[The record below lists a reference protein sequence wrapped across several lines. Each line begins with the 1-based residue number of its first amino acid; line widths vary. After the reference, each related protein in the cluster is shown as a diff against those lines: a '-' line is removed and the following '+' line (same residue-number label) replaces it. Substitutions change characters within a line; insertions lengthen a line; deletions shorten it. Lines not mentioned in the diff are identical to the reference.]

1 MKEDRILLS
10 HGSGGK
16 LSYNLTKD
24 LFLSNFNNSYLEK
37 LDDGAL
43 LNIEGLKLAY
53 TTDSYTVDPLFFK
66 GGNIGELAVY
76 GTVNDL
82 AMCGATPLYL
92 SCSFIIEEGFSLSL
106 LEKIVLSMSEA
117 SVIARV
123 DIVTGD
129 TKVVNRGAAD
139 KIFINTSGLGIVKEG
154 VNISGSNAKVGDVVI
169 LNGPI
174 GSHGI
179 AVLSEREGLK
189 FGTDIKSDTAPLSSL
204 VVDMLEVSKDIHVL
218 RDPTRGG
225 LSTSLNE
232 IALSSKV
239 DVEINEGDIPIQEEV
254 RAACEILG
262 YDPLYLANEGKLV
275 AFVPSEI
282 APNILKKMRK
292 NRYGKESKIIGRVVK
307 ESEGKVCRVVKESE
321 GKVCL
326 NTTIGGK
333 RIVDMLTGEQLPRIC

>member
-1 MKEDRILLS
+1 VKEDKILLS

-16 LSYNLTKD
+16 LSFNLIKK
-24 LFLSNFNNSYLEK
+24 LVLPNFNNPYLK
-37 LDDGAL
+37 RLDDGAIL
-43 LNIEGLKLAY
+43 DIEGLKLAY

-92 SCSFIIEEGFSLSL
+92 SCSFIIEEGFSLNL
-106 LEKIVLSMSEA
+106 LEKIVLSMKAA
-117 SVIARV
+117 SAIAKV

-129 TKVVNRGAAD
+129 TKVVNKGAAD
-139 KIFINTSGLGIVKEG
+139 KIFINTSGVGIVKEG
-154 VNISGSNAKVGDVVI
+154 VNISGSNAKVGDVVMI
-169 LNGPI
+169 NGPI

-189 FGTDIKSDTAPLSSL
+189 FETEIKSDTAPLSSL
-204 VVDMLEVSKDIHVL
+204 VADVLEVSKDIHVL

-225 LSTSLNE
+225 LATTLNE

-239 DVEINEGDIPIQEEV
+239 DVEINEGNIPIQEEV

-262 YDPLYLANEGKLV
+262 YDPLYLANEGKVV
-275 AFVPSEI
+275 AFVPSEV
-282 APNILKKMRK
+282 ATEVFKKMRK
-292 NRYGKESKIIGRVVK
+292 NKYGKESKIIGRVVK
-307 ESEGKVCRVVKESE
+307 KSEGKVY
-321 GKVCL
+321 L
-326 NTTIGGK
+326 NTIIGGK
-333 RIVDMLTGEQLPRIC
+333 RIIDMLTGEQLPRIC

>member
-16 LSYNLTKD
+16 LSFNLIKK
-24 LFLSNFNNSYLEK
+24 LFLSNFNNPYLER
-37 LDDGAL
+37 LDDGAV

-106 LEKIVLSMSEA
+106 LEKIVLSMREA
-117 SVIARV
+117 SVVARV

-139 KIFINTSGLGIVKEG
+139 KIFINTSGVGMVKEG
-154 VNISGSNAKVGDVVI
+154 VNISGSNAKVGDVVMI
-169 LNGPI
+169 NGPI
-174 GSHGI
+174 GSHEI

-189 FGTDIKSDTAPLSSL
+189 FETDIKSDTAPLSSL
-204 VVDMLEVSKDIHVL
+204 VADMLKVNKDIHVL

-225 LSTSLNE
+225 LSTTLNE

-239 DVEINEGDIPIQEEV
+239 DIEINEDDIPIQEEV

-275 AFVPSEI
+275 AFIPWEI
-282 APNILKKMRK
+282 ALDIQKKMK
-292 NRYGKESKIIGRVVK
+292 ENKYGKESKIIGRVIK
-307 ESEGKVCRVVKESE
+307 KSEGKVY
-321 GKVCL
+321 L
-326 NTTIGGK
+326 NTIIGGK

>member
-1 MKEDRILLS
+1 MKEKKILLS

-16 LSYNLTKD
+16 LSFNLIKK
-24 LFLSNFNNSYLEK
+24 LFLSNFNNPYLER
-37 LDDGAL
+37 LDDGAV

-66 GGNIGELAVY
+66 GGSIGELSVY

-106 LEKIVLSMSEA
+106 LEKIVLSMREA
-117 SVIARV
+117 SVVARV

-139 KIFINTSGLGIVKEG
+139 KIFINTSGVGIVKEG

-169 LNGPI
+169 INGPI

-189 FGTDIKSDTAPLSSL
+189 FETDIKSDTAPLSSL
-204 VVDMLEVSKDIHVL
+204 VADMLKVNKDIHVL

-225 LSTSLNE
+225 LSTTLNE
-232 IALSSKV
+232 IALSSNV
-239 DVEINEGDIPIQEEV
+239 EIEINEDDIPIQEEV

-275 AFVPSEI
+275 VFIPSEI

-307 ESEGKVCRVVKESE
+307 KSEGKVY
-321 GKVCL
+321 L

>member
-1 MKEDRILLS
+1 MEEKKILLS

-204 VVDMLEVSKDIHVL
+204 VVEMLEVSKDIHVL

-307 ESEGKVCRVVKESE
+307 ESEGKVY
-321 GKVCL
+321 L

-333 RIVDMLTGEQLPRIC
+333 RIIDMLTGEQLPRIC

>member
-1 MKEDRILLS
+1 MKEDKILLS

-16 LSYNLTKD
+16 LSFNLIKK
-24 LFLSNFNNSYLEK
+24 LFLSNFNNPYLK
-37 LDDGAL
+37 RLDDGAV

-82 AMCGATPLYL
+82 SMCGATPLYL

-106 LEKIVLSMSEA
+106 LEKIVLSMKEA
-117 SVIARV
+117 SVVARV

-139 KIFINTSGLGIVKEG
+139 KIFVNTSGVGIVKEG
-154 VNISGSNAKVGDVVI
+154 VNISGSNAKVGDVVMI
-169 LNGPI
+169 NGPI

-189 FGTDIKSDTAPLSSL
+189 FETEIKSDTAPLSSL
-204 VVDMLEVSKDIHVL
+204 VADMLEVSKDIHVL

-225 LSTSLNE
+225 LSTTLNE

-239 DVEINEGDIPIQEEV
+239 DIEINEGDIPIQEEV

-275 AFVPSEI
+275 AFIPSEI
-282 APNILKKMRK
+282 ALDILKNMKK
-292 NRYGKESKIIGRVVK
+292 NKYGKESKIIGRVVK
-307 ESEGKVCRVVKESE
+307 KSEGKVY
-321 GKVCL
+321 L

>member
-16 LSYNLTKD
+16 LSFNLIKK
-24 LFLSNFNNSYLEK
+24 LFLSNFSNPYLK
-37 LDDGAL
+37 RLDDGAV

-106 LEKIVLSMSEA
+106 LEKIVLSMRAA
-117 SVIARV
+117 SAIAKV

-129 TKVVNRGAAD
+129 TKVVNKGAAD
-139 KIFINTSGLGIVKEG
+139 KIFINTSGVGIVEEG
-154 VNISGSNAKVGDVVI
+154 VNISGSNAKVGDVVMI
-169 LNGPI
+169 NGPI

-189 FGTDIKSDTAPLSSL
+189 FETEIKSDTAPLSSL
-204 VVDMLEVSKDIHVL
+204 VADMLEVSKDIHVL

-225 LSTSLNE
+225 LATSLNE

-239 DVEINEGDIPIQEEV
+239 DIEISEGDIPIQEEV

-275 AFVPSEI
+275 AFIPSEI
-282 APNILKKMRK
+282 APDMLKKTRK
-292 NRYGKESKIIGRVVK
+292 NKYGKESKIIGRVIK
-307 ESEGKVCRVVKESE
+307 KSEGRVYI
-321 GKVCL
+321 
-326 NTTIGGK
+326 NTGIGGK

>member
-1 MKEDRILLS
+1 MKEEKILLS

-24 LFLSNFNNSYLEK
+24 LFLTNFDNPYLKK
-37 LDDGAL
+37 LDDGAI
-43 LNIEGLKLAY
+43 LNINGLKLAY
-53 TTDSYTVDPLFFK
+53 TTDSYTVDPLFFN

-92 SCSFIIEEGFSLSL
+92 SCSFIIEEGFSFSL
-106 LEKIVLSMSEA
+106 LEKIVLSMRAA
-117 SVIARV
+117 SSIANV

-129 TKVVNRGAAD
+129 TKVVNKGATD
-139 KIFINTSGLGIVKEG
+139 KIFINTSGVGIVEEG
-154 VNISGSNAKVGDVVI
+154 VNISGSNAKVGDMVI
-169 LNGPI
+169 INGPI

-189 FGTDIKSDTAPLSSL
+189 FETEIKSDTAPLSSL
-204 VVDMLEVSKDIHVL
+204 VADMLEVSKDIHVL

-225 LSTSLNE
+225 LSTTLNE

-239 DVEINEGDIPIQEEV
+239 DVEISEGDIPIQEEV

-282 APNILKKMRK
+282 TPEVFKKMK
-292 NRYGKESKIIGRVVK
+292 ENKYGKESKIIGRVARK
-307 ESEGKVCRVVKESE
+307 SEGKVY
-321 GKVCL
+321 L
-326 NTTIGGK
+326 NTGIGGK

>member
-16 LSYNLTKD
+16 LSFNLIKK
-24 LFLSNFNNSYLEK
+24 LFLSNFNNPYLK
-37 LDDGAL
+37 RLDDGAV

-106 LEKIVLSMSEA
+106 LEKIVLSMRAA
-117 SVIARV
+117 SVTAKV

-129 TKVVNRGAAD
+129 TKVVNKGAAD
-139 KIFINTSGLGIVKEG
+139 KIFINTSGVGIVEEE
-154 VNISGSNAKVGDVVI
+154 VNISGSNAKVGDVVMI
-169 LNGPI
+169 NGPI

-189 FGTDIKSDTAPLSSL
+189 FETEIKSDTAPLSSL
-204 VVDMLEVSKDIHVL
+204 VADMLEVSKDIHVL

-225 LSTSLNE
+225 LATSLNE

-239 DVEINEGDIPIQEEV
+239 DIEISEGDIPIQEEV

-275 AFVPSEI
+275 AFIPSEI
-282 APNILKKMRK
+282 APNMLKKMKK
-292 NRYGKESKIIGRVVK
+292 NKYGKESKIIGRVVK
-307 ESEGKVCRVVKESE
+307 KSEGKVY
-321 GKVCL
+321 L

>member
-16 LSYNLTKD
+16 LSFNLIKK
-24 LFLSNFNNSYLEK
+24 LFLSNFNNPYLK
-37 LDDGAL
+37 RLDDGAI

-106 LEKIVLSMSEA
+106 LEKIVLNMRDA

-169 LNGPI
+169 INGPI

-189 FGTDIKSDTAPLSSL
+189 FETDIKSDTAPLSSL
-204 VVDMLEVSKDIHVL
+204 VVDMLEISKDIHVL

-239 DVEINEGDIPIQEEV
+239 DVEINESDILIQEEV

-275 AFVPSEI
+275 AFVPLEI

-307 ESEGKVCRVVKESE
+307 ESEGKVY
-321 GKVCL
+321 L

>member
-16 LSYNLTKD
+16 LSFNLIKK
-24 LFLSNFNNSYLEK
+24 LFLPNFNNPYLK
-37 LDDGAL
+37 RLDDGAVL
-43 LNIEGLKLAY
+43 DIEGLKLAY

-106 LEKIVLSMSEA
+106 LEKIVLSMRAA
-117 SVIARV
+117 SAIAKV

-129 TKVVNRGAAD
+129 TKVVNKGAAD
-139 KIFINTSGLGIVKEG
+139 KIFINTSGVGMVKKG
-154 VNISGSNAKVGDVVI
+154 VNISGSNAKVGDVVMI
-169 LNGPI
+169 NGPI

-189 FGTDIKSDTAPLSSL
+189 FETEIKSDTAPLSSL
-204 VVDMLEVSKDIHVL
+204 VADMLKVSKDIHVL

-225 LSTSLNE
+225 LSTTLNE

-239 DVEINEGDIPIQEEV
+239 DIEINESDIPIQEEV

-275 AFVPSEI
+275 VFLPSEI
-282 APNILKKMRK
+282 APDILKKMRK
-292 NRYGKESKIIGRVVK
+292 NKYGKESKIIGKVVK
-307 ESEGKVCRVVKESE
+307 KSEGKVY
-321 GKVCL
+321 L
-326 NTTIGGK
+326 NTNIGGT

>member
-16 LSYNLTKD
+16 LSFNLIKK
-24 LFLSNFNNSYLEK
+24 LFLPNFNNPHLK
-37 LDDGAL
+37 RLDDGAV

-66 GGNIGELAVY
+66 GGDIGELAVY
-76 GTVNDL
+76 GTINDL
-82 AMCGATPLYL
+82 TMCGATPLYL

-106 LEKIVLSMSEA
+106 LEKIVLSMRAA
-117 SVIARV
+117 SAIAKV

-129 TKVVNRGAAD
+129 TKVVNKGAAD
-139 KIFINTSGLGIVKEG
+139 KIFINTSGVGIVEEG
-154 VNISGSNAKVGDVVI
+154 VNISGSNAKVGDVVMI
-169 LNGPI
+169 NGPI

-189 FGTDIKSDTAPLSSL
+189 FETDIKSDTAPLSSL
-204 VVDMLEVSKDIHVL
+204 VADMLEVSKDIHVL

-225 LSTSLNE
+225 LSTTLNE

-239 DVEINEGDIPIQEEV
+239 DVEINESDIPIQEEV

-262 YDPLYLANEGKLV
+262 YDPLYLANEGKVV
-275 AFVPSEI
+275 AFVPSEV
-282 APNILKKMRK
+282 APEVFNKMRK
-292 NRYGKESKIIGRVVK
+292 NKYGKESKIIGRVVK
-307 ESEGKVCRVVKESE
+307 KSEGKVY
-321 GKVCL
+321 L
-326 NTTIGGK
+326 NTIIGGK

>member
-1 MKEDRILLS
+1 MEEDKILLS
-10 HGSGGK
+10 HASGGQ
-16 LSYNLTKD
+16 LSFTLIKK
-24 LFLSNFNNSYLEK
+24 LFLSNFNNPYLER
-37 LDDGAL
+37 LDDGAV

-82 AMCGATPLYL
+82 AMCGATPKYL

-106 LEKIVLSMSEA
+106 LEKIVLSMREA
-117 SVIARV
+117 SAVARV

-139 KIFINTSGLGIVKEG
+139 KIFINTSGVGIVKEG
-154 VNISGSNAKVGDVVI
+154 VNISGSNAKVGDVVMI
-169 LNGPI
+169 NGPI

-189 FGTDIKSDTAPLSSL
+189 FETEIKSDTAPLSSL
-204 VVDMLEVSKDIHVL
+204 VADMLEVSKDIHVL

-225 LSTSLNE
+225 LSTTLNE

-239 DVEINEGDIPIQEEV
+239 DIEISEGDIPIQEEV

-275 AFVPSEI
+275 AFIPLEI
-282 APNILKKMRK
+282 APDMLKKMK
-292 NRYGKESKIIGRVVK
+292 ENKYGKESKIIGRVVK
-307 ESEGKVCRVVKESE
+307 KSEGKVY
-321 GKVCL
+321 L

-333 RIVDMLTGEQLPRIC
+333 RLVDMLSGEQLPRIC

>member
-1 MKEDRILLS
+1 MKEDKILLN

-16 LSYNLTKD
+16 LSFNLIKK
-24 LFLSNFNNSYLEK
+24 LFLPNFNNPYLK
-37 LDDGAL
+37 RLDDGAV

-106 LEKIVLSMSEA
+106 LEKIVLSMRAA
-117 SVIARV
+117 SAIAKV

-129 TKVVNRGAAD
+129 TKVVNKGAVD
-139 KIFINTSGLGIVKEG
+139 KIFINTSGVGMVKKG
-154 VNISGSNAKVGDVVI
+154 VNISGSNAKVGDVVMI
-169 LNGPI
+169 NGPI

-189 FGTDIKSDTAPLSSL
+189 FETEIKSDTTPLSSL
-204 VVDMLEVSKDIHVL
+204 VADMLEVSKDIHVL

-225 LSTSLNE
+225 LSTTLNE

-275 AFVPSEI
+275 AFVSSEI
-282 APNILKKMRK
+282 VPEVFKKMRK
-292 NRYGKESKIIGRVVK
+292 SKYGKESKIIGRVARK
-307 ESEGKVCRVVKESE
+307 SEGKVY
-321 GKVCL
+321 L
-326 NTTIGGK
+326 NTGIGGK

>member
-1 MKEDRILLS
+1 MKEDKISLS

-16 LSYNLTKD
+16 LSFNLIKK
-24 LFLSNFNNSYLEK
+24 LFLPNFNNPHLK
-37 LDDGAL
+37 RLDDGAVL
-43 LNIEGLKLAY
+43 DIEGLKLAY

-92 SCSFIIEEGFSLSL
+92 SCSFIIEEGLSLSL
-106 LEKIVLSMSEA
+106 LENIVSSMREA
-117 SVIARV
+117 SAVARV

-129 TKVVNRGAAD
+129 TKVVNKGAAD
-139 KIFINTSGLGIVKEG
+139 KIFINTSGVGIVKEG

-169 LNGPI
+169 INGPI

-189 FGTDIKSDTAPLSSL
+189 FETDIKSDTAPLSSL
-204 VVDMLEVSKDIHVL
+204 VTDMLKVSKNIHVL

-225 LSTSLNE
+225 LSTTLNE

-239 DVEINEGDIPIQEEV
+239 DIEISEGDIPIQEEV

-275 AFVPSEI
+275 AFIPSEI
-282 APNILKKMRK
+282 APEVFKKMRK
-292 NRYGKESKIIGRVVK
+292 NKYGKESKIIGRVARK
-307 ESEGKVCRVVKESE
+307 SEGKVY
-321 GKVCL
+321 L

>member
-1 MKEDRILLS
+1 MEEDKILLS

-16 LSYNLTKD
+16 LSFNLIKK
-24 LFLSNFNNSYLEK
+24 LFLSNFNNPYLER
-37 LDDGAL
+37 LDDGAV

-82 AMCGATPLYL
+82 AMCGATPKYL

-106 LEKIVLSMSEA
+106 LEKIVLSMREA
-117 SVIARV
+117 SAVARV

-139 KIFINTSGLGIVKEG
+139 KIFINTSGVGIVKEG
-154 VNISGSNAKVGDVVI
+154 VNISGSNAKVGDVVMI
-169 LNGPI
+169 NGPI

-189 FGTDIKSDTAPLSSL
+189 FETEIKSDTAPLSSL
-204 VVDMLEVSKDIHVL
+204 VADMLEVSKDIHVL

-225 LSTSLNE
+225 LSTTLNE

-239 DVEINEGDIPIQEEV
+239 DIEISEGDIPIQEEV

-275 AFVPSEI
+275 AFIPLEI
-282 APNILKKMRK
+282 APDMLKKMK
-292 NRYGKESKIIGRVVK
+292 ENKYGKESKIIGRVVK
-307 ESEGKVCRVVKESE
+307 KSEGKVY
-321 GKVCL
+321 L
-326 NTTIGGK
+326 NTAIGGK

>member
-1 MKEDRILLS
+1 MKEDRISLS

-16 LSYNLTKD
+16 LSFNLIKK
-24 LFLSNFNNSYLEK
+24 LFLSNFNNPYLER
-37 LDDGAL
+37 LDDGAV

-66 GGNIGELAVY
+66 GGDIGELAVY

-106 LEKIVLSMSEA
+106 LEKIVLSMRGA
-117 SVIARV
+117 SVIARI

-139 KIFINTSGLGIVKEG
+139 KIFINTSGVGIVKEG
-154 VNISGSNAKVGDVVI
+154 VNISGSNAKVGDVVMI
-169 LNGPI
+169 NGPI

-189 FGTDIKSDTAPLSSL
+189 FETEIKSDAAPLSSL
-204 VVDMLEVSKDIHVL
+204 VADMLKVSKDIHVL

-225 LSTSLNE
+225 LSTTLNE

-239 DVEINEGDIPIQEEV
+239 DVEINEGDIPIQEAV

-275 AFVPSEI
+275 AFIPSEI
-282 APNILKKMRK
+282 TPNMLKKMK
-292 NRYGKESKIIGRVVK
+292 ENKYGKESKVIGRVVK
-307 ESEGKVCRVVKESE
+307 KSEGKVY
-321 GKVCL
+321 L

>member
-1 MKEDRILLS
+1 MKEDKILLS

-16 LSYNLTKD
+16 LSFNLIKK
-24 LFLSNFNNSYLEK
+24 LVLPNFNNPYLK
-37 LDDGAL
+37 RLDDGAIL
-43 LNIEGLKLAY
+43 DIEGLKLAF

-92 SCSFIIEEGFSLSL
+92 RCSSIIEEGFSLNL
-106 LEKIVLSMSEA
+106 LEKIVLSMKAA
-117 SVIARV
+117 SAIAKV

-129 TKVVNRGAAD
+129 TKVVNKGAAD
-139 KIFINTSGLGIVKEG
+139 KIFINTSGVGIVKEG
-154 VNISGSNAKVGDVVI
+154 VNISGSNAKVGDVVMI
-169 LNGPI
+169 NGPI

-189 FGTDIKSDTAPLSSL
+189 FETDIKSDTTPLSSL
-204 VVDMLEVSKDIHVL
+204 VADILEVSKDIHVL

-225 LSTSLNE
+225 LSTTLNE

-239 DVEINEGDIPIQEEV
+239 DVEINEGNIPIQEEV

-262 YDPLYLANEGKLV
+262 YDPLYTSDAADE
-275 AFVPSEI
+275 
-282 APNILKKMRK
+282 
-292 NRYGKESKIIGRVVK
+292 
-307 ESEGKVCRVVKESE
+307 
-321 GKVCL
+321 
-326 NTTIGGK
+326 
-333 RIVDMLTGEQLPRIC
+333 

>member
-1 MKEDRILLS
+1 MKEDKILLS

-16 LSYNLTKD
+16 LSFNLIKK
-24 LFLSNFNNSYLEK
+24 LFLSNFNNPYLER
-37 LDDGAL
+37 LDDGAV

-66 GGNIGELAVY
+66 GGNIGDLAVY

-106 LEKIVLSMSEA
+106 LEKIVLSMREA
-117 SVIARV
+117 SAVARV

-139 KIFINTSGLGIVKEG
+139 KIFINTSGVGIVKEG
-154 VNISGSNAKVGDVVI
+154 VNISGSNAKVGDVVMI
-169 LNGPI
+169 NGPI

-189 FGTDIKSDTAPLSSL
+189 FETEIKSDTAPLSSL
-204 VVDMLEVSKDIHVL
+204 VADMLEVSKDIHVL

-225 LSTSLNE
+225 LSTTLNE

-275 AFVPSEI
+275 AFIPSEI
-282 APNILKKMRK
+282 APDMLKKMK
-292 NRYGKESKIIGRVVK
+292 ENKYGKESRIIGRVVK
-307 ESEGKVCRVVKESE
+307 KSEGKVY
-321 GKVCL
+321 L

>member
-1 MKEDRILLS
+1 MMKEDRVLLS

-16 LSYNLTKD
+16 LSFNLIKK
-24 LFLSNFNNSYLEK
+24 LFLSNFNNPYLER
-37 LDDGAL
+37 LDDGAV

-106 LEKIVLSMSEA
+106 LEKIVLSMREA
-117 SVIARV
+117 SVVARV

-139 KIFINTSGLGIVKEG
+139 KIFINTSGVGMVKEG
-154 VNISGSNAKVGDVVI
+154 VNISGSNAKVGDVVMI
-169 LNGPI
+169 NGPI
-174 GSHGI
+174 GSHEI
-179 AVLSEREGLK
+179 AVLSEREGFK
-189 FGTDIKSDTAPLSSL
+189 FETDIKSDTAPLSSL
-204 VVDMLEVSKDIHVL
+204 VADMLRVNKDIHTL

-225 LSTSLNE
+225 LSTTLNE
-232 IALSSKV
+232 IALSSNV
-239 DVEINEGDIPIQEEV
+239 DIEINEDDIPIQEEV

-275 AFVPSEI
+275 AFIPWEI
-282 APNILKKMRK
+282 ASDMLKKMKK
-292 NRYGKESKIIGRVVK
+292 NKYGKESKIIGRVVK
-307 ESEGKVCRVVKESE
+307 KSEGKVY
-321 GKVCL
+321 L

>member
-1 MKEDRILLS
+1 MKEDKILLS

-16 LSYNLTKD
+16 LSFNLIKK
-24 LFLSNFNNSYLEK
+24 LFLSNFNNPYLER
-37 LDDGAL
+37 LDDGAV

-106 LEKIVLSMSEA
+106 LEKIVLSMREA

-139 KIFINTSGLGIVKEG
+139 KIFINTSGVGIVKEG
-154 VNISGSNAKVGDVVI
+154 VNISGSNAKVGDVVMI
-169 LNGPI
+169 NGPI

-189 FGTDIKSDTAPLSSL
+189 FETEIKSDTAPLSFL
-204 VVDMLEVSKDIHVL
+204 VADMLEVSKDIHVL

-225 LSTSLNE
+225 LSATLNE

-275 AFVPSEI
+275 AFIPSEI
-282 APNILKKMRK
+282 APDMLKKMK
-292 NRYGKESKIIGRVVK
+292 ENKYGKESRIIGRVVK
-307 ESEGKVCRVVKESE
+307 KSEGKVY
-321 GKVCL
+321 L

>member
-1 MKEDRILLS
+1 MKEKKILLS

-16 LSYNLTKD
+16 LSFNLIKKM
-24 LFLSNFNNSYLEK
+24 FLSNFDNPYLK
-37 LDDGAL
+37 RLDDGAV

-106 LEKIVLSMSEA
+106 LEKIVLSMREA
-117 SVIARV
+117 SIVARV

-154 VNISGSNAKVGDVVI
+154 VNISGSNAKVGDVVLI
-169 LNGPI
+169 NGHI

-204 VVDMLEVSKDIHVL
+204 VEDMLEVSKEIHVL

-225 LSTSLNE
+225 LSTTLNE

-239 DVEINEGDIPIQEEV
+239 DIEINEGDIPIQEEV

-275 AFVPSEI
+275 AFIPSEI
-282 APNILKKMRK
+282 APDMLEKMEENK
-292 NRYGKESKIIGRVVK
+292 YGKESKIIGRVVK
-307 ESEGKVCRVVKESE
+307 KSEGKVY
-321 GKVCL
+321 L

>member
-24 LFLSNFNNSYLEK
+24 LFLSNFNNPYLEK

-123 DIVTGD
+123 GIVTGD

-154 VNISGSNAKVGDVVI
+154 VNISGSNAKIGDVVI

-174 GSHGI
+174 GGHGI
-179 AVLSEREGLK
+179 AVLSEREGLE

-307 ESEGKVCRVVKESE
+307 ESEGKVY
-321 GKVCL
+321 L

-333 RIVDMLTGEQLPRIC
+333 RMIDMLTGEQLPRIC

>member
-1 MKEDRILLS
+1 VKEDKILLS

-16 LSYNLTKD
+16 LSFNLIKK
-24 LFLSNFNNSYLEK
+24 LVLPNFNNPYLK
-37 LDDGAL
+37 RLDDGAIL
-43 LNIEGLKLAY
+43 DIEGLKLAY

-92 SCSFIIEEGFSLSL
+92 SCSFIIEEGFSLNL
-106 LEKIVLSMSEA
+106 LEKIVLSMKAA
-117 SVIARV
+117 SAIAKV

-129 TKVVNRGAAD
+129 TKVVNKGAAD
-139 KIFINTSGLGIVKEG
+139 KIFINTSGVGIVKEG
-154 VNISGSNAKVGDVVI
+154 VNISGSNAKVGDVVMI
-169 LNGPI
+169 NGPI

-189 FGTDIKSDTAPLSSL
+189 FETEIKSDTAPLSSL
-204 VVDMLEVSKDIHVL
+204 VADVLEVSKDIHVL

-225 LSTSLNE
+225 LATTLNE

-239 DVEINEGDIPIQEEV
+239 DVEINEGNIPIQEEV

-262 YDPLYLANEGKLV
+262 YDPLYLANEGKVV
-275 AFVPSEI
+275 AFVPSEV
-282 APNILKKMRK
+282 ATEVFKKMRK
-292 NRYGKESKIIGRVVK
+292 NKYGKESKIIGRVVRK
-307 ESEGKVCRVVKESE
+307 SEGKVY
-321 GKVCL
+321 L
-326 NTTIGGK
+326 NTIIGGK
-333 RIVDMLTGEQLPRIC
+333 RIIDMLTGEQLPRIC

>member
-1 MKEDRILLS
+1 MREDKILLS

-16 LSYNLTKD
+16 LSFDLIKK
-24 LFLSNFNNSYLEK
+24 LFLSNFNNPYLER
-37 LDDGAL
+37 LDDGAV

-66 GGNIGELAVY
+66 GGDIGELAVY

-106 LEKIVLSMSEA
+106 LEKIVLSMRAA
-117 SVIARV
+117 SVVARV

-139 KIFINTSGLGIVKEG
+139 KIFINTSGVGIVKEG

-169 LNGPI
+169 INGPM

-189 FGTDIKSDTAPLSSL
+189 FETEIKSDTAPLSSL
-204 VVDMLEVSKDIHVL
+204 VADMLEVSKDIHVL

-239 DVEINEGDIPIQEEV
+239 DVEINEDDIPIQEEV

-275 AFVPSEI
+275 AFIPSEI
-282 APNILKKMRK
+282 TSNMLKKMK
-292 NRYGKESKIIGRVVK
+292 ENKYGKESKIIGRVVK
-307 ESEGKVCRVVKESE
+307 KSEGKVY
-321 GKVCL
+321 L
-326 NTTIGGK
+326 NTAIGGK

>member
-1 MKEDRILLS
+1 MKEDKILLS

-16 LSYNLTKD
+16 LSFNLIKK
-24 LFLSNFNNSYLEK
+24 LFLSNFSNPYLER
-37 LDDGAL
+37 LDDGAV

-82 AMCGATPLYL
+82 AMCGATPIYL

-106 LEKIVLSMSEA
+106 LEKIVLSMREA

-139 KIFINTSGLGIVKEG
+139 KIFINTSGVGIVKEG
-154 VNISGSNAKVGDVVI
+154 VNISGSNAKVGDVVMI
-169 LNGPI
+169 NGPI

-189 FGTDIKSDTAPLSSL
+189 FETEIKSDTAPLSFL
-204 VVDMLEVSKDIHVL
+204 VADMLEVSKDIHVL

-225 LSTSLNE
+225 LSTTLNE

-275 AFVPSEI
+275 AFIPSEI
-282 APNILKKMRK
+282 APDMLKKMK
-292 NRYGKESKIIGRVVK
+292 ENKYGKESRIIGRVVK
-307 ESEGKVCRVVKESE
+307 KSEGKVY
-321 GKVCL
+321 L

>member
-1 MKEDRILLS
+1 MKEDRISLS

-16 LSYNLTKD
+16 LSFNLIKK
-24 LFLSNFNNSYLEK
+24 LFLSNFNNPYLER
-37 LDDGAL
+37 LDDGAV

-53 TTDSYTVDPLFFK
+53 TTDSYTVDPLFFE

-82 AMCGATPLYL
+82 AMCGATPMYL

-106 LEKIVLSMSEA
+106 LEKIVLSMREA

-139 KIFINTSGLGIVKEG
+139 KIFINTSGVGIVKEG
-154 VNISGSNAKVGDVVI
+154 VNISGSNAKVGDVVMI
-169 LNGPI
+169 NGPI
-174 GSHGI
+174 GNHGI

-189 FGTDIKSDTAPLSSL
+189 FKTEIKSDTTPLSSL
-204 VVDMLEVSKDIHVL
+204 VADMLEVSKDIHVL

-225 LSTSLNE
+225 LSTTLNE

-275 AFVPSEI
+275 AFIPSEI
-282 APNILKKMRK
+282 APNMLKKMRK
-292 NRYGKESKIIGRVVK
+292 NKYGKESKIIGRVAK
-307 ESEGKVCRVVKESE
+307 KSEGKVY
-321 GKVCL
+321 L

>member
-1 MKEDRILLS
+1 VKEDRISLS

-16 LSYNLTKD
+16 LSFNLIKK
-24 LFLSNFNNSYLEK
+24 LFLSNFNNPYLEK
-37 LDDGAL
+37 LDDGAV

-53 TTDSYTVDPLFFK
+53 TTDSYTVDPLFFN
-66 GGNIGELAVY
+66 GGDIGELAVH

-92 SCSFIIEEGFSLSL
+92 SCSFIIEEGFPLSL
-106 LEKIVLSMSEA
+106 LEKIVLSMKAA
-117 SVIARV
+117 SAIAKV

-129 TKVVNRGAAD
+129 TKVVNKGAAD
-139 KIFINTSGLGIVKEG
+139 KIFINTSGVGIVKEG
-154 VNISGSNAKVGDVVI
+154 VNISGSNAKVGDVVMI
-169 LNGPI
+169 NGPI
-174 GSHGI
+174 GNHGI

-189 FGTDIKSDTAPLSSL
+189 FKTEIKSDTAPLSSL
-204 VVDMLEVSKDIHVL
+204 VADMLKVSKDIHVL

-225 LSTSLNE
+225 LSTALNE

-275 AFVPSEI
+275 AFIPSEI
-282 APNILKKMRK
+282 APGMLKKMK
-292 NRYGKESKIIGRVVK
+292 ENKYGKESKIIGRVAK
-307 ESEGKVCRVVKESE
+307 KSEGKVY
-321 GKVCL
+321 L

>member
-1 MKEDRILLS
+1 MEEDKILLS

-16 LSYNLTKD
+16 LSFNLIKK
-24 LFLSNFNNSYLEK
+24 LFLPNFNNLYLER
-37 LDDGAL
+37 LDDGAV

-92 SCSFIIEEGFSLSL
+92 SCSFIIEEGFSLNL
-106 LEKIVLSMSEA
+106 LKKIVLSMREA

-129 TKVVNRGAAD
+129 TKVVNKGAAD
-139 KIFINTSGLGIVKEG
+139 KIFINTSGVGIVKEG
-154 VNISGSNAKVGDVVI
+154 VNVSGSNAKVGDIVMI
-169 LNGPI
+169 NGPI

-179 AVLSEREGLK
+179 AVLSERESLK
-189 FGTDIKSDTAPLSSL
+189 FETNIKSDTAPLSSL
-204 VVDMLEVSKDIHVL
+204 VADILEVSKDIHVL

-225 LSTSLNE
+225 LATTLNE

-239 DVEINEGDIPIQEEV
+239 DVEINEDDISIQEEV

-262 YDPLYLANEGKLV
+262 YDPLYLANEGKV
-275 AFVPSEI
+275 VVFVPSEI
-282 APNILKKMRK
+282 APEVFKKMRK
-292 NRYGKESKIIGRVVK
+292 NKYGKESKIIGRVVRK
-307 ESEGKVCRVVKESE
+307 SEGKVY
-321 GKVCL
+321 L
-326 NTTIGGK
+326 NTIIGGK

>member
-16 LSYNLTKD
+16 LSFNLIKK
-24 LFLSNFNNSYLEK
+24 LFLSNFNNPYLER
-37 LDDGAL
+37 LDDGAV

-106 LEKIVLSMSEA
+106 LEKIVLSMREA
-117 SVIARV
+117 SAAARV

-129 TKVVNRGAAD
+129 TKVVNKGAAD
-139 KIFINTSGLGIVKEG
+139 KIFINTSGVGIVKEG
-154 VNISGSNAKVGDVVI
+154 VNISGSNAKVGDVVMI
-169 LNGPI
+169 NGPI

-179 AVLSEREGLK
+179 AVLSEREGFK
-189 FGTDIKSDTAPLSSL
+189 FETVIKSDTAPLSSL
-204 VVDMLEVSKDIHVL
+204 VADMLKVSKDIHVL

-225 LSTSLNE
+225 LSTTLNE

-239 DVEINEGDIPIQEEV
+239 DIEINESDIPIQEEV

-275 AFVPSEI
+275 AFIPWEI
-282 APNILKKMRK
+282 APDMLKKMK
-292 NRYGKESKIIGRVVK
+292 ENKYGKESRIIGRVVK
-307 ESEGKVCRVVKESE
+307 KSEGKVY
-321 GKVCL
+321 L

>member
-1 MKEDRILLS
+1 MKEDKILLS

-16 LSYNLTKD
+16 LSFNLIKK
-24 LFLSNFNNSYLEK
+24 LFLSNFNNPYLK
-37 LDDGAL
+37 RLDDGAV

-106 LEKIVLSMSEA
+106 LEKIVLSMREA
-117 SVIARV
+117 SVVSRV

-139 KIFINTSGLGIVKEG
+139 KIFVNTSGVGIVKEG
-154 VNISGSNAKVGDVVI
+154 VNISGSNAKVGDVVMI
-169 LNGPI
+169 NGPI

-189 FGTDIKSDTAPLSSL
+189 FETEIKSDTAPLSSL
-204 VVDMLEVSKDIHVL
+204 VADMLEVSKDIHVL

-225 LSTSLNE
+225 LSTTLNE

-239 DVEINEGDIPIQEEV
+239 DIEINEGDIPIQEEV

-275 AFVPSEI
+275 AFTPSEI
-282 APNILKKMRK
+282 ALDILKNMKK
-292 NRYGKESKIIGRVVK
+292 NKYGKESKIIGRVVK
-307 ESEGKVCRVVKESE
+307 KSEGKVY
-321 GKVCL
+321 L

>member
-1 MKEDRILLS
+1 MKEDKILLS

-16 LSYNLTKD
+16 LSFNLIKK
-24 LFLSNFNNSYLEK
+24 LFLSNFNNPYLER
-37 LDDGAL
+37 LDDGAV

-82 AMCGATPLYL
+82 AMCGATPKYL

-106 LEKIVLSMSEA
+106 LEKIVLSMREA
-117 SVIARV
+117 SAVARV

-139 KIFINTSGLGIVKEG
+139 KIFINTSGVGIVKEG
-154 VNISGSNAKVGDVVI
+154 VNISGSNAKVGDVVMI
-169 LNGPI
+169 NGPI

-189 FGTDIKSDTAPLSSL
+189 FETEIKSDTAPLSSL
-204 VVDMLEVSKDIHVL
+204 VADMLEVSKDIHVL

-225 LSTSLNE
+225 LSTTLNE
-232 IALSSKV
+232 IALFSKV
-239 DVEINEGDIPIQEEV
+239 DIEISEGDIPIQEEV
-254 RAACEILG
+254 RAVCEILG

-275 AFVPSEI
+275 AFIPSEI
-282 APNILKKMRK
+282 APDILKKMK
-292 NRYGKESKIIGRVVK
+292 ENKYGKESKIIGRVVK
-307 ESEGKVCRVVKESE
+307 KSEGKVY
-321 GKVCL
+321 L

-333 RIVDMLTGEQLPRIC
+333 RIVDMLSGEQLPRIC